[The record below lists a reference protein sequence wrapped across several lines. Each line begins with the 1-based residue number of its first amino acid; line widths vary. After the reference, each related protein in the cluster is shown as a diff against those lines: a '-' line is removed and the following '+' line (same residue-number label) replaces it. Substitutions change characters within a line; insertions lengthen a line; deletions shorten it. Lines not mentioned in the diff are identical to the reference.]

1 MTGRTVVLRAG
12 SVLQH
17 DGERFTVVELA
28 GARVLL
34 KAATGGLRQVEVGWL
49 VSHPTTRL
57 EGAAAEGERGLA
69 LGFAML
75 DSAGDAQVR
84 VKLEH
89 VQEVLTGFRYGAQEL
104 ALAGEPRAAY
114 RPGVPMME
122 RYASK
127 AAEAGVS
134 TMTVRRWVMTVRG
147 PEGVAGLVG
156 KGERDRSALGRTD
169 PRWLD
174 ACRKLLEERVNSSR
188 LPRSMALMMIE
199 ERLAEEFGRD
209 TVPLPGRSTAYAVLA
224 ELSRGSNAFAGS
236 TKGKR
241 QIADRPQGV
250 YGRFRATRPGEYLL
264 VDTTRLDV
272 FAMEPVTCRW
282 VQCELSV
289 AMDLYSRC
297 VTGLRLTP
305 VSTKASDI
313 AGVLYE
319 SVRPPEAGAG
329 QSSPAL
335 PFTGVPGSV
344 VIDARKVVDGQGR
357 LVLPSVAA
365 ETLVFDHGKIYM
377 SNHVHAVCGRLGIS
391 LQPARPYT
399 ATDKAP
405 LERWFRSLGEGLLA
419 ALPGYKGA
427 DVHSRGLDAEGQAF
441 FFLDELEAIVR
452 EWIDLVYHR
461 RPHKG
466 LCVPEV
472 PGLEMSPLEM
482 YEHGLQRAGQ
492 LQVLGR
498 PDLAYDF
505 LEVRWTTIQHYGVEV
520 GTLRYNGPSLTRYRN
535 RTSPYG
541 GVRAGAW
548 PIHLDPA
555 DITRVYFQDP
565 EDLRWHTLVW
575 EHALAMDGP
584 LSREAL
590 QYARQLAARTQRFPD
605 TKRALVELLKR
616 WGEGLAEG
624 RTERRM
630 AVRLSQERLQLLPAD
645 PAVAAAAQ
653 AGPAAAVS
661 QLPSVRRLAALTFG
675 KVPTADTNSPKGL
688 SELEPV
694 QAGDDDEDEECT
706 ADLVPGTMT
715 DDEFY
720 SDTWGLS

>member
-12 SVLQH
+12 TLLQH

-28 GARVLL
+28 GTRVLL

-49 VSHPTTRL
+49 VGHPTTRL
-57 EGAAAEGERGLA
+57 EGAPQDGERGIA

-75 DSAGDAQVR
+75 DPAGDSEVR
-84 VKLEH
+84 AKLEH

-114 RPGVPMME
+114 APGVPLME
-122 RYASK
+122 RYESK

-134 TMTVRRWVMTVRG
+134 VMTVRRWVMAVRG

-156 KGERDRSALGRTD
+156 KGGRDRSALGRTD
-169 PRWLD
+169 ARWVD
-174 ACRKLLEERVNSSR
+174 ACRQLLADRVASSR
-188 LPRSMALMMIE
+188 LPRSMAVTMIE

-209 TVPLPGRSTAYAVLA
+209 VVPLPGRSTAYAVLA
-224 ELSRGSNAFAGS
+224 ELTRGSNAFTGS

-289 AMDLYSRC
+289 AMDLYSR
-297 VTGLRLTP
+297 VITGLRLTP
-305 VSTKASDI
+305 VSTKAADV

-319 SVRPPEAGAG
+319 SVRPPEGGAG
-329 QSSPAL
+329 PGSAPL
-335 PFTGVPGSV
+335 PFTGVPGTV
-344 VIDARKVVDGQGR
+344 VVDARKVVDGQGR

-365 ETLVFDHGKIYM
+365 ETLVFDHGKVYM
-377 SNHVHAVCGRLGIS
+377 SNHLRAVCGRLGTS

-427 DVHSRGLDAEGQAF
+427 DVHSRGLDVEGQAF
-441 FFLDELEAIVR
+441 FFLDELEAIIR

-472 PGLEMSPLEM
+472 PGLELSPLEM

-520 GTLRYNGPSLTRYRN
+520 GTLRYNGPALTRHRN

-565 EDLRWHTLVW
+565 EDLCWHALVW
-575 EHALAMDGP
+575 EHAAAMDGP

-590 QYARQLAARTQRFPD
+590 RYARKLAVRTQRFPD
-605 TKRALVELLKR
+605 TKRALVDLLNR
-616 WGEGLAEG
+616 WGEGLAQG
-624 RTERRM
+624 RTERRI

-645 PAVAAAAQ
+645 PPTATEAEPVDAVA
-653 AGPAAAVS
+653 
-661 QLPSVRRLAALTFG
+661 QLPSVRRLAGLSSG
-675 KVPTADTNSPKGL
+675 VGPTASPGKAREDR
-688 SELEPV
+688 ELETV
-694 QAGDDDEDEECT
+694 LAGDDDEDEECA
-706 ADLVPGTMT
+706 ADLVPSAVT
-715 DDEFY
+715 DEEFY
-720 SDTWGLS
+720 SDAWGVS